1 MFRIA
6 KSLITIVAVLAIAA
20 SATGAYLSDSVT
32 SNGNTFA
39 AGTLALNVDGSHSN
53 SVKFNVANL
62 RPGNQPIGTWEVSN
76 VGSLN
81 GYLDLENIVVTN
93 AGGTYTDVEGVAGD
107 PTNQGNLGDLLSVT
121 LFVDNNGDGWFSVG
135 DQTIYSGA
143 PNGLAAS
150 YDQNLLINSGNHNHI
165 TLQVNWFSHPG
176 TLDNTGQGDTMQLDL
191 AFELAQT
198 TGQ

>member
-1 MFRIA
+1 MLRIA

-20 SATGAYLSDSVT
+20 GATGAYFIDSVT
-32 SNGNTFA
+32 SNGNSFG

-53 SVKFNVANL
+53 SVKFNVSNMV
-62 RPGNQPIGTWEVSN
+62 PGNQPIGTWQVTN
-76 VGSLN
+76 VGSIA

-93 AGGTYTDVEGVAGD
+93 LGGTYTDAEGAAGD
-107 PTNQGNLGDLLSVT
+107 PTNLGDLGNLLSVN
-121 LFVDNNGDGWFSVG
+121 LFVDNNGDGWFTAG

-150 YDQNLLINSGNHNHI
+150 YNQNLLINSTNSNYI

-176 TLDNTGQGDTMQLDL
+176 TLDNMGQGDTMQLDL
-191 AFELAQT
+191 TFELAQT
-198 TGQ
+198 PGQ